1 MKNSKDLITNI
12 VALVSVVG
20 GAANAYL
27 QSAAG
32 DINWGQL
39 GGACLLAVVAWF
51 TGKKTNN

>member
-12 VALVSVVG
+12 VAIVSVIG